1 MSNSTPGG
9 EAWSEQKS
17 NLASGTLTPS
27 QPSAAGP
34 LTPSPHTPAAQAG
47 SGCQSRNKSPA
58 STGSR
63 GTKQQAAA
71 SAKPSAADV
80 KLAMTAKKVAL
91 LRSLIELYGLR
102 FPNLFEFQG
111 LVNQSGMAIKDWIAA
126 APDVSF

>member
-17 NLASGTLTPS
+17 NLASGPLTPS

-47 SGCQSRNKSPA
+47 SGSHNRRKSPA
-58 STGSR
+58 SSR
-63 GTKQQAAA
+63 GAKAQAAA
-71 SAKPSAADV
+71 SARPSAADL

-111 LVNQSGMAIKDWIAA
+111 LVNQSGLSIKDWIAA
-126 APDVSF
+126 APDVSI